1 MGRVWTPDPI
11 KRATYDPSLMRE
23 IFGFT
28 GAEANLA
35 AGLQVGL
42 SLGDYARQ
50 HALSLNTIYAHLRR
64 IKDKTGCRK
73 VPELIRR
80 LNDLTLPSRSFRS

>member
-1 MGRVWTPDPI
+1 MSPR
-11 KRATYDPSLMRE
+11 
-23 IFGFT
+23 FT

-35 AGLQVGL
+35 AGLQAGL
-42 SLGDYARQ
+42 SLGDYARH
-50 HALSLNTIYAHLRR
+50 HALSLNTIYTLRR

-80 LNDLTLPSRSFRS
+80 LNDLTLPPRSF

>member
-1 MGRVWTPDPI
+1 VITIALGAMPNAIELPGR
-11 KRATYDPSLMRE
+11 
-23 IFGFT
+23 
-28 GAEANLA
+28 
-35 AGLQVGL
+35 
-42 SLGDYARQ
+42 

-80 LNDLTLPSRSFRS
+80 LNDLTLPSRSFRP

>member
-1 MGRVWTPDPI
+1 LPGR
-11 KRATYDPSLMRE
+11 
-23 IFGFT
+23 
-28 GAEANLA
+28 
-35 AGLQVGL
+35 
-42 SLGDYARQ
+42 

-80 LNDLTLPSRSFRS
+80 LNDLTLPSRSFRP